1 MPWQAM
7 TPDTGFRI
15 RRLTD
20 AGFGIRLEF
29 DRADPD
35 AIVATCANHAAT
47 ILDAFYAAH
56 GLMLISG
63 LGEIRARPEALVEL
77 SRMFGPEVEDY
88 RRTLTSPRFF
98 HESVAEIL
106 VLSNRPP
113 CNHPPP
119 PRLGRDAGELRVQF
133 PHQVNWHTD
142 QSYRRP
148 PPDVSL
154 LLALDV
160 PPRDQGQTLY
170 ADCTAAYAALDADT
184 RARIDG
190 LDGIHAPG
198 WIGRSRA
205 AVEAGETP
213 LELLPHQAP
222 QRHPLVRRHPVTGEP
237 ALYVCEEKQM
247 DYVDGPVAGLEP
259 GPHGDGARLIRRL
272 LAHATRPEYVYVHE
286 WRPGDLL
293 IGDNRNLLHCA
304 TWYDATRYDRL
315 MWRTT
320 VMGNPGA
327 EYAGEAKSWIPP
339 AGVDPMTG
347 MEHA

>member
-1 MPWQAM
+1 MPGG
-7 TPDTGFRI
+7 DGFH
-15 RRLTD
+15 LFPLAD
-20 AGFGIRLEF
+20 DGFGVGVEF
-29 DRADPD
+29 DRADPAVVLD
-35 AIVATCANHAAT
+35 AFARHRDTL
-47 ILDAFYAAH
+47 LDAFYAAH
-56 GLMLISG
+56 GLMLIRG
-63 LGEIRARPEALVEL
+63 LDWIRARPAALVEM
-77 SRMFGPEVEDY
+77 SCAFGPEVEDY
-88 RRTLTSPRFF
+88 RQTLTGARFF
-98 HESVAEIL
+98 HDSVAEIL

-119 PRLGRDAGELRVQF
+119 ARRGRDGGALRVQF

-170 ADCTAAYAALDADT
+170 ADCTAAYAALDSDLK
-184 RARIDG
+184 ARLDG
-190 LDGIHAPG
+190 LEGIHAPG
-198 WIGRSRA
+198 WVGRSRA
-205 AVEAGETP
+205 AVEAGEPP
-213 LELLPHQAP
+213 LELLAHQRP

-237 ALYVCEEKQM
+237 ALYICEEKQM
-247 DYVDGPVAGLEP
+247 DYVDGPIAGLGP
-259 GPHGDGARLIRRL
+259 GPGGEGAKLIRRL
-272 LAHATRPEYVYVHE
+272 LAHATQPEFVYVHA
-286 WRPGDLL
+286 WAPGDLL

-304 TWYDATRYDRL
+304 TWFDAARYDRL

-339 AGVDPMTG
+339 AGVEVMAG
-347 MEHA
+347 MENA